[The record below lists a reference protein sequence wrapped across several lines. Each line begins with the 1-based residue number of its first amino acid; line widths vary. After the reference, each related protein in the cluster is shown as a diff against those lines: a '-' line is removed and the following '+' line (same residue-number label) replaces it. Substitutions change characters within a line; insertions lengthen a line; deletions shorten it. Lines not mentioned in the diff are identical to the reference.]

1 MTVTSPRGAPRA
13 TRATLPTTPAV
24 VAPAPFSVFFREQAP
39 AVARL
44 LTALVARDD
53 VEEVLQETFVAALG
67 AYDRFDGANPRAWV
81 LAIARRKAIDEYRSR
96 GRRPLPVPD
105 AGTDRAATSA
115 DPARF
120 SAGIWAEVAELP
132 EKQRAAVV
140 LRYALD
146 LRHREIGE
154 VLGCSEPAA
163 RRNVH
168 EGIAKLREKEQR

>member
-1 MTVTSPRGAPRA
+1 MTVISPHRAPRA
-13 TRATLPTTPAV
+13 RTAVTPTARAPQ
-24 VAPAPFSVFFREQAP
+24 PFSVFFREQAP
-39 AVARL
+39 SVARL

-105 AGTDRAATSA
+105 AGLDRAAATG
-115 DPARF
+115 DPARL
-120 SAGIWAEVAELP
+120 SAGIWADVAELP
-132 EKQRAAVV
+132 DKQRAAVV
-140 LRYALD
+140 LRFALD

-154 VLGCSEPAA
+154 VLGCSEAAA

-168 EGIAKLREKEQR
+168 EGVAKLREKEQR